1 MVGGDHGCVGRV
13 LGWPAPDA
21 AVTGARSGD
30 RREQLHVRRWG
41 NGGPT
46 VVFLHGLGASSRY
59 WSKLRE
65 ISHGYNA
72 IAPDLLGFG
81 RSPKPNI
88 RYDVDT
94 HLEHLVPLVPRG
106 AILVAHSTGAVLAA
120 ALALHHRDRVH
131 KLLLLGA
138 PAFPDTA
145 TAQRDVAALG
155 VLASMTM
162 SGGWRGKIAE
172 LAMHTFVK
180 PIAIALARWP
190 NAIFREVVTDFWR
203 HTRQSYA
210 STLREVVVGHPIMPD
225 LRELVTQTRLLYGDR
240 DRIADLDGVRMLAS
254 QHHAMSLDV
263 VAGGH
268 HIAIRNT
275 ATVARTL
282 DGMVSER
289 S

>member
-1 MVGGDHGCVGRV
+1 M
-13 LGWPAPDA
+13 
-21 AVTGARSGD
+21 TGARSGH
-30 RREQLHVRRWG
+30 RPEQLHVRRWG

-94 HLEHLVPLVPRG
+94 HLDHLVPLVPRG
-106 AILVAHSTGAVLAA
+106 AILVAHSTGAILAA

-180 PIAIALARWP
+180 PIAIALAPLGQRDLP
-190 NAIFREVVTDFWR
+190 HEVVTDFWR

-225 LRELVTQTRLLYGDR
+225 LRELGTHTRLLYGDR
-240 DRIADLDGVRMLAS
+240 DCIADLDGVRVLAS
-254 QHHAMSLDV
+254 QHHAMALDV
-263 VAGGH
+263 VPGDH
-268 HIAIRNT
+268 HIAIRNP
-275 ATVARTL
+275 ATVARAL

-289 S
+289 